1 MPYNYDAYSGN
12 RQQLQGQQAP
22 AYSTVTN
29 TSWAGPAFGQQYK
42 SGETNH
48 EYVRQNLGVGGN
60 KYSAANMAQGM
71 LNPVGGVLEGFR
83 GYKNFKK
90 NRASEREQKALFESR
105 KAEAIAR
112 NPTDWLNSVDPTGHT
127 AQEANRLS
135 AQGRPMSEEELN
147 ASLRTDDQNAQRAG
161 FSKQI
166 EDYFGSPE
174 RAGWQQ
180 SIVSNRLN
188 QDLANV
194 QEDYGNNLK
203 SSVQSAAA
211 RGLRGGSVDVEGR
224 GAVARTRDTGAIQAA
239 QNADSASADF
249 RNQDLQARDQLNG
262 LVNSGDIGEA
272 DALRNSLQGISNA
285 TVAAGQRY
293 AGQQQQR
300 QINTFGQQQQ
310 SQAWGQGLNGIASAI
325 DRNPNRGNSLSAWYG
340 SGTSQGGW

>member
-1 MPYNYDAYSGN
+1 MPYSYDAFLN
-12 RQQLQGQQAP
+12 QQSLQNQQAP
-22 AYSTVTN
+22 AYGSVTN
-29 TSWAGPAFGQQYK
+29 GSWAGPAFGQTYK
-42 SGETNH
+42 SGETNR

-60 KYSAANMAQGM
+60 QYSAANMAQGM

-83 GYKNFKK
+83 GYSNYKK
-90 NRASEREQKALFESR
+90 NRAAERARQEEFDRQKTA
-105 KAEAIAR
+105 AIAR
-112 NPTDWLNSVDPTGHT
+112 NPTDWLNTQDPTGNT
-127 AQEANRLS
+127 AQEANRLA
-135 AQGRPMSEEELN
+135 AQGRPMSSDELN
-147 ASLRTDDQNAQRAG
+147 ASLRTDDQNNQRAG
-161 FSKQI
+161 FTKQI
-166 EDYFGSPE
+166 EDYFGSPD

-239 QNADSASADF
+239 QSADTASADF
-249 RNQDLQARDQLNG
+249 RNQDLQARDQLKG

-272 DALRNSLQGISNA
+272 DSLRNALQGISTA
-285 TVAAGQRY
+285 TAAAGQRY

-300 QINTFGQQQQ
+300 QINQFGQQQQ

-325 DRNPNRGNSLSAWYG
+325 DRNPNRGNSLGAWHG
-340 SGTSQGGW
+340 TSTSQGGW